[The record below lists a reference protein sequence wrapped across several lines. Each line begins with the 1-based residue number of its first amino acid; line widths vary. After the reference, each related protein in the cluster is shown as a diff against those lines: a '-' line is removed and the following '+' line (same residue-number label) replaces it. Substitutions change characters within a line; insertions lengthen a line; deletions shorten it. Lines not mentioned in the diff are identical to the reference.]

1 MLKYIQDTVYSF
13 MDLNFFLKT
22 QSNFTMDNGDGLRVW
37 VMVFMSGHILT
48 SASVFQTKVGS
59 S

>member
-22 QSNFTMDNGDGLRVW
+22 QSNFTMDDGDDLRVW
-37 VMVFMSGHILT
+37 VMVVMSGHILT